1 MVAHREDTRLARSRA
16 FGLMKRVV
24 RALADRLMRTGL
36 IDRPADI
43 FYLSLEEVTSAVRG
57 ASITR
62 DLRVLVNQRRAEYEA
77 FKLQPLP
84 SRVTTRG
91 IALSNVA
98 TAPPPAAPDET
109 GVKELQGIGCSAG
122 RIRAR
127 ARVVREPQQHLH
139 IRGEILVAPMTDP
152 GWVFLMVPA
161 GGLIVERGS
170 VLSHTAI
177 IGRELGI
184 PTVVAVPG
192 ATSRITDGQLVEIDG
207 ATGVVRL
214 LD

>member
-1 MVAHREDTRLARSRA
+1 
-16 FGLMKRVV
+16 MKRVV
-24 RALADRLMRTGL
+24 RELGDRMVRGGL
-36 IDRPADI
+36 LDQPRDI
-43 FYLSLEEVTSAVRG
+43 FYLGLEEVTAAVRG
-57 ASITR
+57 SSITR
-62 DLRVLVNQRRAEYEA
+62 DLRSLVNQRRAEYEM
-77 FKLQPLP
+77 FKQQPLP

-91 IALSNVA
+91 IALSSV
-98 TAPPPAAPDET
+98 TAGIGRTDAGPAE
-109 GVKELQGIGCSAG
+109 VRELRGIGCSAG
-122 RIRAR
+122 RVQAR

-184 PTVVAVPG
+184 PTVVAVPE
-192 ATSRITDGQLVEIDG
+192 ATSRIKDGQLVEMDG
-207 ATGVVRL
+207 TSGVVRL